1 MMHSDIVLILW
12 SLFGITIF
20 IAVFGCLICMTSF
33 AQGCIEEAKE
43 RTAAGERLIELKELK
58 ISKN

>member
-1 MMHSDIVLILW
+1 
-12 SLFGITIF
+12 
-20 IAVFGCLICMTSF
+20 MTSF